1 VRPPQPR
8 AIEVRDA
15 GYLTGTHVLGYL
27 IARKPRDVPVRV
39 ALRNAVG
46 VVAPLAIGYW
56 SGHVDIGLAVATGA
70 LNTMFTDQPGP
81 YRLRARWM
89 LMAALAAGLS
99 ALLGILIGGHS
110 PGFVGATLVFGFAG
124 GMLVS
129 LGPMAARV
137 GLTSLIV
144 MMVTADMRLA
154 TASAPGVA
162 ALISAGGLL
171 QMLLAIAAWPLQRY
185 RPERFAL
192 ADLLQQ
198 LADTARSRPDAAIR
212 PPVSQAALETL
223 VMLHGDHRAR
233 GAAMQSFRIVAEIC
247 ERVRMDLLALSDL
260 HARIEDVAARQR
272 LETVLDDAA
281 SSLHALS
288 EFVRSG
294 QPEAPPQSTVEA
306 VEAGVRAL
314 GDAIAATRPRSDA
327 RLLRIARTRADSLA
341 GQLRALLR
349 NARLASSRGEIQAQL
364 SEVRLPRALRPGAP
378 LETLRANFDGR
389 SVAFRHAVRSA
400 LCVGFAAACE
410 RALAIPHGVWIPM
423 TAAIVLKP
431 DFGGTLRFGV
441 LRTAGTFAGLLLTTV
456 IAHYAMHG
464 ATLRLLLMGVL
475 CMGFRL
481 LATVNYAAGVA
492 MLTGMLVL
500 LLSFTGIAPVDAVNA
515 RLVATLL
522 GSALALG
529 AYALWPTWEGRRVGA
544 NLGQLIDAYR
554 KHLSAVCSGSIA
566 SLVDSRAA
574 ARRARTNA
582 QASLERLHA
591 EPARRASG
599 GELKKAESILANAS
613 RLIRAT
619 VMLEALVRD
628 GAQLPGGDQMSAF
641 ARQADAILGG
651 IAEAL
656 REDRSVELPLL
667 RPTERRLH
675 AVLLPL
681 VDHDDPVATAMDDAC
696 DRIADS
702 VDTLAYLLRP
712 GERGT
717 TAAAAVAVA
726 G

>member
-1 VRPPQPR
+1 M
-8 AIEVRDA
+8 
-15 GYLTGTHVLGYL
+15 LGSL
-27 IARKPRDVPVRV
+27 LALKPRDVPMRV

-46 VVAPLAIGYW
+46 VVAPLAIGYGT
-56 SGHVDIGLAVATGA
+56 GHVDIGLAVATGA

-81 YRLRARWM
+81 YRLRAQWM
-89 LMAALAAGLS
+89 LMAALSAGLS
-99 ALLGILIGGHS
+99 ALLGILVGGHS
-110 PGFVGATLVFGFAG
+110 LVFVVAIVVFAFVG
-124 GMLVS
+124 GMMVA

-137 GLTSLIV
+137 GLTSMIV

-154 TASAPGVA
+154 PANAPGVA

-171 QMLLAIAAWPLQRY
+171 QMVLAVAAWPLQRY

-192 ADLLQQ
+192 ADVLQQ
-198 LADTARSRPDAAIR
+198 LAQAARARPDAALR

-223 VMLHGDHRAR
+223 VMLHGEHRAR
-233 GAAMQSFRIVAEIC
+233 GAAMQSFRVVAEIC

-260 HARIEDVAARQR
+260 HARLEDPAARR
-272 LETVLDDAA
+272 CIAAVLDDAA
-281 SSLHALS
+281 TSLDALS
-288 EFVRSG
+288 DAVRNG
-294 QPEAPPQSTVEA
+294 HPEAPHTRVEA
-306 VEAGVRAL
+306 VDADVQSL
-314 GDAIAATRPRSDA
+314 GDAIATTSRRSDA
-327 RLLRIARTRADSLA
+327 RLLRIARTRADSLT
-341 GQLRALLR
+341 GQLRALQR

-364 SEVRLPRALRPGAP
+364 SEVRLPRALRSDAP
-378 LETLRANFDGR
+378 LATLRANLAGT
-389 SVAFRHAVRSA
+389 SVAFRHAVRCA

-410 RALAIPHGVWIPM
+410 RALSIPHGIWIPM

-441 LRTAGTFAGLLLTTV
+441 LRTAGTFAGLLLTTL
-456 IAHYAMHG
+456 IAHYAMQG
-464 ATLRLLLMGVL
+464 AGLRLLLMGVL
-475 CMGFRL
+475 CMAFRL
-481 LATVNYAAGVA
+481 LATVNYAVGVA

-500 LLSFTGIAPVDAVNA
+500 LLSFTGIAPADAVHA

-522 GSALALG
+522 GSALALA

-544 NLGQLIDAYR
+544 NLGRLIDAYR
-554 KHLSAVCSGSIA
+554 NHLMTVCNGSIVH
-566 SLVDSRAA
+566 LVDSRAA

-582 QASLERLHA
+582 QASLERLRA
-591 EPARRASG
+591 EPRRRASS

-628 GAQLPGGDQMSAF
+628 GAQLPGGEQMSAF

-651 IAEAL
+651 IADAL
-656 REDRSVELPLL
+656 GADRAVELPLL

-675 AVLLPL
+675 GVLLPL
-681 VDHDDPVATAMDDAC
+681 VDRDDPIATAMDDAC

-712 GERGT
+712 AGRGAPA
-717 TAAAAVAVA
+717 TASAAIA